1 MQPCRLSVVPER
13 EMISEKLD
21 ADIRKAS
28 EIMWKYCVAKEDQIA
43 IVRILVDWPYCGLP
57 QEYVERC
64 LDEQQRIR
72 EESAALVNAACGLP
86 N

>member
-1 MQPCRLSVVPER
+1 MSMV
-13 EMISEKLD
+13 SEKLD

-28 EIMWKYCVAKEDQIA
+28 EIMWKYRVAKEDQIA
-43 IVRILVDWPYCGLP
+43 VVRILVDAG
-57 QEYVERC
+57 VEKC

-72 EESAALVNAACGLP
+72 EESAVLVNAACGLP